1 MVDTSGRG
9 MAWRIGDGEMG
20 GRSKVVWAAL
30 MSHRLLDLVVP
41 VVDDLGHEVAF
52 PSFEK
57 TGVCPHPKH
66 EVLVFCLSV
75 RESKIDASLTVV
87 EK

>member
-1 MVDTSGRG
+1 

-30 MSHRLLDLVVP
+30 MSHGLLDLEVSA
-41 VVDDLGHEVAF
+41 VDDLAHEVSV

-57 TGVCPHPKH
+57 TGVCPHPTH

-87 EK
+87 EQ